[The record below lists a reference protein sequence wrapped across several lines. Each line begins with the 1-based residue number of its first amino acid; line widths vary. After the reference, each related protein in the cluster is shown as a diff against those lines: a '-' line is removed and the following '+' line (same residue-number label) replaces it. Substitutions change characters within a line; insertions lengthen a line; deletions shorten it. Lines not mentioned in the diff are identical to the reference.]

1 MEDRTMDEEMI
12 LNEEEQEQAK
22 YLLIEA
28 LQEFKRLADM
38 KYQPILTDLNGIRS
52 GAGKGET
59 AYQKPFYGI
68 PLSDMMD
75 ASDIE
80 QAIQFVKSYPQTSAA
95 IYRDINACYHLPA
108 TGIPY
113 SDLAATVQAIL
124 DKCSALTPATSAEIA
139 QIWSD

>member
-1 MEDRTMDEEMI
+1 MDEEMI

-59 AYQKPFYGI
+59 AYQKPFCGI
-68 PLSDMMD
+68 PTSDMMD

-80 QAIQFVKSYPQTSAA
+80 QAIDFVKGYPQYETL
-95 IYRDINACYHLPA
+95 IYRDINERYLKPE

-113 SDLAATVQAIL
+113 SDLSAAVKAIL
-124 DKCSALTPATSAEIA
+124 DKCTALTPATSSEIA
-139 QIWSD
+139 QIWEQ